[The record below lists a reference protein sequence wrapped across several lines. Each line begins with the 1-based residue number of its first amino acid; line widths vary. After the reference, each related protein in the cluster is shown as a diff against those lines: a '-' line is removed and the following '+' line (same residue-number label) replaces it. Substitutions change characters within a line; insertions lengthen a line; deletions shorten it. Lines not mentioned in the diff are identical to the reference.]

1 MNLTTRNRFQNHVES
16 LTSIMDAIPIP
27 VCLFDP
33 SGKLEASNHLGERLF
48 KKNMSQEFF
57 RKHLKQIYK
66 QSKIL
71 LSHNIRI
78 HEKEFFLTAAP
89 VYNGEKI
96 AAIIALFEDAQI
108 YKTFFERKLETY
120 KTTISDLQTIFDNS
134 YDVLYVTDGKG
145 MTIRVSSACE
155 VLWGK
160 KPEELIGHSVFEL
173 EREGIFTPSATRIAL
188 EQGKKIEVIQ
198 QTKTGRRLMVVSTPI
213 RNVDGKIIRVVNAS
227 RDITEIQELEEEIN
241 RMRMM
246 IEGYQRQLSD
256 AQQSLKNNNH
266 QLIYRSK
273 AMSEVISMLF
283 KIAVVDSTVLIT
295 GESGV
300 GKEVIANEIHQL
312 SFRNQHPFI
321 KINCAAIPES
331 LLESELFGYE
341 QGAFTGAKKHGKAGL
356 FELANE
362 GTLFLDEIGDM
373 PLSLQAKL
381 LRVLQEGEI
390 MRIGGQKPIK
400 INVRIIAA
408 TNQDLPTK
416 IAKKEFREDLYYRL
430 NVIPIDIPPLRK
442 RREDI
447 IPLIQYFLKIFSET
461 FHVTKNFSKSVTDLL
476 EKYDWPG
483 NVRELK
489 NVVERMVVTS
499 DSKEIGTDNIPKYI
513 LESIEAPN
521 HPSRPKSGIEI
532 HEIMP
537 LKQAVAQV
545 ESQLINMVAQE
556 STNLYEIA
564 QRLGVNQSTISRKMQ
579 KYGLSQRSS

>member
-1 MNLTTRNRFQNHVES
+1 
-16 LTSIMDAIPIP
+16 
-27 VCLFDP
+27 
-33 SGKLEASNHLGERLF
+33 
-48 KKNMSQEFF
+48 
-57 RKHLKQIYK
+57 
-66 QSKIL
+66 
-71 LSHNIRI
+71 
-78 HEKEFFLTAAP
+78 
-89 VYNGEKI
+89 
-96 AAIIALFEDAQI
+96 
-108 YKTFFERKLETY
+108 
-120 KTTISDLQTIFDNS
+120 
-134 YDVLYVTDGKG
+134 
-145 MTIRVSSACE
+145 
-155 VLWGK
+155 
-160 KPEELIGHSVFEL
+160 
-173 EREGIFTPSATRIAL
+173 
-188 EQGKKIEVIQ
+188 
-198 QTKTGRRLMVVSTPI
+198 MVVSTPI

-241 RMRMM
+241 RMSMM
-246 IEGYQRQLSD
+246 IEGYRRQLSD
-256 AQQSLKNNNH
+256 AQLSLAKNGN

-273 AMSEVISMLF
+273 AMSKIVSMLY

-312 SFRNQHPFI
+312 SFRKDQPLI

-341 QGAFTGAKKHGKAGL
+341 QGAFTGATKHGKAGL

-408 TNQDLPTK
+408 TNQDLPAK
-416 IAKKEFREDLYYRL
+416 IEKKEFREDLYYRL

-447 IPLIQYFLKIFSET
+447 VPLIQYFLKIFSES
-461 FHVTKNFSKSVTDLL
+461 FHVKKTFSKRVTDVL

-489 NVVERMVVTS
+489 NVVERMIVTS
-499 DSKEIGTDNIPKYI
+499 DSKEIGIDNIPKYI
-513 LESIEAPN
+513 LDSIETPY
-521 HPSRPKSGIEI
+521 HPSHQRSAIEI

-545 ESQLINMVAQE
+545 ESQLISMVAQE
-556 STNLYEIA
+556 SSNLYEIA
-564 QRLGVNQSTISRKMQ
+564 KRLGVNQSTISRKMQ
-579 KYGLSQRSS
+579 KYGLSQR

>member
-1 MNLTTRNRFQNHVES
+1 MNPSTQSPSPIDQHVAI
-16 LTSIMDAIPIP
+16 LDAMPIP

-33 SGKLEASNHLGERLF
+33 NGKLVSSNHLGERLAQH
-48 KKNMSQEFF
+48 MSKEFF
-57 RKHLKQIYK
+57 QRHLKPVHK

-71 LSHNIRI
+71 LSHITVI
-78 HEKEFFLTAAP
+78 DQKEYFLTAAP
-89 VYNGEKI
+89 VYKRENIE
-96 AAIIALFEDAQI
+96 AILVLFEDAQI
-108 YKTFFERKLETY
+108 YKNFFEQKLKNY

-134 YDVLYVTDGKG
+134 YDVLYVTDGNG
-145 MTIRVSSACE
+145 TTIRVSSACE

-160 KPEELIGHSVFEL
+160 KPDELIGRSVFEL
-173 EREGIFTPSATRIAL
+173 EREGVFTPSATRIAL

-241 RMRMM
+241 RMSMM
-246 IEGYQRQLSD
+246 IEGYRRQLSD
-256 AQQSLKNNNH
+256 AQLSLAKNGN

-273 AMSEVISMLF
+273 AMSKIVSMLY

-312 SFRNQHPFI
+312 SFRKDQPLI

-341 QGAFTGAKKHGKAGL
+341 QGAFTGATKHGKAGL

-408 TNQDLPTK
+408 TNQDLPAK
-416 IAKKEFREDLYYRL
+416 IEKKEFREDLYYRL

-447 IPLIQYFLKIFSET
+447 VPLIQYFLKIFSES
-461 FHVTKNFSKSVTDLL
+461 FHVKKTFSKRVTDVL

-489 NVVERMVVTS
+489 NVVERMIVTS
-499 DSKEIGTDNIPKYI
+499 DSKEIGIDNIPKYI
-513 LESIEAPN
+513 LDSIETPY
-521 HPSRPKSGIEI
+521 HPSHQRSAIEI

-545 ESQLINMVAQE
+545 ESQLISMVAQE
-556 STNLYEIA
+556 SSNLYEIA
-564 QRLGVNQSTISRKMQ
+564 KRLGVNQSTISRKMQ
-579 KYGLSQRSS
+579 KYGLSQR